1 MPAVSTGNLKVLAA
15 PPMAPSTTAIGLAQ
29 TAFQGSGD
37 DPNFGPRAPNTDKSL
52 PMLGRENAPEA
63 NLL

>member
-1 MPAVSTGNLKVLAA
+1 
-15 PPMAPSTTAIGLAQ
+15 MAPSTTAIGLAQ